1 MWWPAPAVTGRKTPV
16 ADHQVLLS
24 LRDLYKVFDTQEA
37 LSGVSLDV
45 YEGEF
50 LTLLGPS
57 GCGKTTTLRI
67 IAGLEMPS
75 RGVVLLNG
83 EDITGLPPEKRQVN
97 TVFQNYA
104 LFPHMN
110 VEKNIAYGLKMRG
123 ASRQEM
129 KEAVG
134 KMLALVQLEG
144 YGKRQPGQ
152 LSGGQRQR
160 VAIARSLVLSP
171 RILLL
176 DEPLGA
182 LDLQLRRQM
191 QQELK
196 RMQRSLGIT
205 FIYITH
211 DQEEAL
217 GMSDRI
223 ALMRDGRFVQVG
235 SPEALYERPET
246 AFAASFIG
254 ETNLLRG
261 RAAAVKD
268 DGVLMDVGGITLPA
282 DSSLWISPGD
292 PLCLSIRAERLY
304 MSAAPVKEPCRLSGT
319 LAESRYAGGER
330 ICVVHLPD
338 GQAVKSRRPTEG
350 EPPCV
355 VGDKVYLWWHQA
367 SAVIVRDDLE
377 VAP

>member
-1 MWWPAPAVTGRKTPV
+1 MAEGRR
-16 ADHQVLLS
+16 VLLT
-24 LRDLYKVFDTQEA
+24 LRGLYKAFDTQEA
-37 LSGVSLDV
+37 LRGIDLDV

-67 IAGLEMPS
+67 IAGLEMPTEGS
-75 RGVVLLNG
+75 VLLSG
-83 EDITGLPPEKRQVN
+83 EDITRLPPEKRQVN

-110 VEKNIAYGLKMRG
+110 VEKNIAYGLRMRG
-123 ASRQEM
+123 ASKQEM
-129 KEAVG
+129 KEAVE
-134 KMLALVQLEG
+134 KMLELVQLEG
-144 YGKRQPGQ
+144 YGRRTPGQ

-223 ALMRDGRFVQVG
+223 ALMREGRFVQIG
-235 SPEALYERPET
+235 TPKELYEGPVT

-261 RAAAVKD
+261 RAAAARD
-268 DGVLMDVGGITLPA
+268 DGVLMDVGGITLPC
-282 DSSLWISPGD
+282 DTDLWVSPGD

-304 MSAAPVKEPCRLSGT
+304 MSPEPLKKACQLSGV
-319 LAESRYAGGER
+319 LIENRYAGGER
-330 ICVVHLPD
+330 VCMIRLPD
-338 GQAVKSRRPTEG
+338 GQTLKARHPTEG
-350 EPPCV
+350 EVPCRI
-355 VGDKVYLWWHQA
+355 GDTVYCWWHQA
-367 SAVIVRDDLE
+367 SAVLVRDDLE
-377 VAP
+377 ETA

>member
-1 MWWPAPAVTGRKTPV
+1 M

-292 PLCLSIRAERLY
+292 PLCLSIRAE
-304 MSAAPVKEPCRLSGT
+304 
-319 LAESRYAGGER
+319 
-330 ICVVHLPD
+330 
-338 GQAVKSRRPTEG
+338 
-350 EPPCV
+350 
-355 VGDKVYLWWHQA
+355 
-367 SAVIVRDDLE
+367 
-377 VAP
+377 